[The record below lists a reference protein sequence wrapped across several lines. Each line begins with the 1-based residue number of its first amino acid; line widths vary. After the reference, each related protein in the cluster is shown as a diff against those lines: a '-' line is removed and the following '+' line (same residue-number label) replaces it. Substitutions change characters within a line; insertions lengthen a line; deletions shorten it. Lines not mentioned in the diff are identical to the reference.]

1 MTSQH
6 SLPVQAT
13 HDDDDDI
20 DLLALLGTLLDSKW
34 LIVGVTSFFTVLG
47 FAYAVLTPPVYQ
59 ANALVQVEE
68 KKGGMAALS
77 GMSEMTEMFGGTSAA
92 VTEIELLKSRA
103 VLGKA
108 VENLKLDIL
117 VEPNYFPLFGQF
129 VARRFQP
136 TSEHE
141 VAEPLLGLDSF
152 AWGGE
157 QLDIFQLE
165 VPDAYLGEGLTLRV
179 DGNGTFTLLNDD
191 DEALLSGAVGEQIE
205 QNGFKVQIA
214 TLDANAGTLFSV
226 TKQRRLTTILQY
238 QEDLAAGERGKESG
252 IIALSLESENPAH
265 ATQVLDEVSRLYVLQ
280 NVQRNSAEAAQS
292 LEFLQGQLP
301 EVRKELE
308 QAEAQLNAY
317 QTSARSVDITIET
330 KAVLDQIVALETLI
344 SEQKLKR
351 AEMERRFTRQHPS
364 YQALIT
370 QMGQLEQQK
379 RELQKRVEN
388 LPETQQE
395 LLRLTRDMQV
405 TTEIYTQLL
414 NKTQELDI
422 VRAGTVGNVR
432 IIDTADANVEK
443 PVKPKKPLIVL
454 IATLLGGLIAVAY
467 VLVRKAL
474 NRGVEDADVIEQMG
488 LPVYASIPHSKEQ
501 AAHELNFKGKGKVK
515 GLASGGSHLLA
526 VTNPAD
532 LAVESLRSLR
542 TSLHF
547 ATLEAKNNIL
557 MISGPSPSVGKS
569 FVSSNLA
576 AIIAQ
581 AGQRVLLVDADKRKG
596 YIHKM
601 FSQDV
606 DNGLSEVLAARIDL
620 DKAITTT
627 EVENLHLITRG
638 QIPPNPSELLMHS
651 NFSQFLEQASSRYDL
666 VIIDTP
672 PILAV
677 TDAALVGRQ
686 AGTSLIVT
694 RFGMNAAK
702 EILLTKRRFEQNGI
716 NLKGAIFNA
725 VERKASAYGY
735 GNYSYYQYEYTSDK
749 A

>member
-1 MTSQH
+1 MTTQNN
-6 SLPVQAT
+6 LQVQDT
-13 HDDDDDI
+13 RDDDDEI
-20 DLLALLGTLLDSKW
+20 DLLGLLGTLLDSKW
-34 LIVGVTSFFTVLG
+34 IIVGITAFFTVMG
-47 FAYAVLTPPVYQ
+47 VAYAVLTPPVYQ

-68 KKGGMAALS
+68 KKGGMAAMT

-103 VLGKA
+103 VLGQA
-108 VENLKLDIL
+108 VENLKLDII
-117 VEPNYFPLFGQF
+117 VEPHYFPLFGQF
-129 VARRFQP
+129 LARRFQP
-136 TSEHE
+136 ASEHE
-141 VAEPLLGLDSF
+141 VAEPLFGLSSF

-157 QLDIFQLE
+157 TLDVFQLD
-165 VPDAYLGEGLTLRV
+165 VPDAYLGKGLTLRA
-179 DGNGTFTLLNDD
+179 DGNGAFTLLNDD
-191 DEALLSGAVGEQIE
+191 DVLLTGHVGEKLE
-205 QNGFKVQIA
+205 QDGFKVQIA
-214 TLDANAGTLFSV
+214 QLDANPGSLFSV
-226 TKQRRLTTILQY
+226 AKQRRLTTILNY
-238 QEDLAAGERGKESG
+238 QQTIEASERGKESG
-252 IIALSLESENPAH
+252 IIGLSLESEDPAH

-301 EVRKELE
+301 EVRKQLE
-308 QAEAQLNAY
+308 KAEAQLNAY

-379 RELQKRVEN
+379 RDLQKKVEN

-414 NKTQELDI
+414 NKSQELDI
-422 VRAGTVGNVR
+422 LRAGTVGNVR
-432 IIDTADANVEK
+432 IIDSADANIEK
-443 PVKPKKPLIVL
+443 PVKPKKQLIVL
-454 IATLLGGLIAVAY
+454 IATLLGGLVAVSY

-474 NRGVEDADVIEQMG
+474 NRGVEDPDVIEQMG

-501 AAHELNFKGKGKVK
+501 AAHELSFKSKGKGT
-515 GLASGGSHLLA
+515 ASAGSLLLA

-581 AGQRVLLVDADKRKG
+581 AGQKVLLVDADMRKG

-601 FSQDV
+601 FQQEAE
-606 DNGLSEVLAARIDL
+606 NGLSELLTARINL
-620 DKAITTT
+620 DQAAYAS
-627 EVENLHLITRG
+627 EVENLHVITRG
-638 QIPPNPSELLMHS
+638 QIPPNPSELLMHA
-651 NFSQFLEQASSRYDL
+651 NFTQFLEQASSRYDL

-716 NLKGAIFNA
+716 SLKGAIFNA

-735 GNYSYYQYEYTSDK
+735 YGNYAYYQYEYKSDNT
-749 A
+749 

>member
-1 MTSQH
+1 MTSQN
-6 SLPVQAT
+6 SLPVQDN
-13 HDDDDDI
+13 HDEDDI

-34 LIVGVTSFFTVLG
+34 LIVGITSFFTVLG
-47 FAYAVLTPPVYQ
+47 AAYAVLTPPVYQ

-68 KKGGMAALS
+68 KKGGLAAMT

-92 VTEIELLKSRA
+92 VTEIELIKSRS
-103 VLGKA
+103 VLGQA
-108 VENLKLDIL
+108 VENLKLDII
-117 VEPNYFPLFGQF
+117 VEPHYFPLFGQF

-136 TSEHE
+136 VGEHE
-141 VAEPLLGLDSF
+141 VAEPVFGLISY

-157 QLDIFQLE
+157 VLDVFQLE
-165 VPDAYLGEGLTLRV
+165 VPEVYLGEELTLQA
-179 DGNGTFTLLNDD
+179 DGNGAFTLLNED
-191 DEALLSGAVGEQIE
+191 DEVLLSGNVGEQLD

-214 TLDANAGTLFSV
+214 KLDANPGTLFSV
-226 TKQRRLTTILQY
+226 SKQRRLSTILQY
-238 QEDLAAGERGKESG
+238 QKDLWASEKGKESG
-252 IIALSLESENPAH
+252 IIGLSLESEDPAQ
-265 ATQVLDEVSRLYVLQ
+265 ATRVLDEVSRLYVLQ

-301 EVRKELE
+301 EVRKQLE
-308 QAEAQLNAY
+308 AAEAKLNTY

-330 KAVLDQIVALETLI
+330 KAVLDQIVSLETLI

-370 QMGQLEQQK
+370 QMSQLEQTK
-379 RELQKRVEN
+379 RDLMKKVEN

-395 LLRLTRDMQV
+395 LLRLTRDVQV
-405 TTEIYTQLL
+405 STEIYTQLL
-414 NKTQELDI
+414 NKSQELDI
-422 VRAGTVGNVR
+422 LRAGTVGNVR
-432 IIDTADANVEK
+432 IIDAADANIEE
-443 PVKPKKPLIVL
+443 PIKPKKPLIVL

-474 NRGVEDADVIEQMG
+474 NRGVEDPDVIEQMG
-488 LPVYASIPHSKEQ
+488 LPVYASIPHSKVQ
-501 AAHELNFKGKGKVK
+501 ATHELNFKGKTKD
-515 GLASGGSHLLA
+515 ATNSSSHLLA

-557 MISGPSPSVGKS
+557 MISGPSPTVGKS

-576 AIIAQ
+576 VIVAQ
-581 AGQRVLLVDADKRKG
+581 TGQRVLLVDADMRKG
-596 YIHKM
+596 YVHKM
-601 FSQDV
+601 FRQEAE
-606 DNGLSEVLAARIDL
+606 NGLSDLLAARIDL
-620 DKAITTT
+620 DKATTRT
-627 EVENLHLITRG
+627 EVENLDLITRG
-638 QIPPNPSELLMHS
+638 QIPPNPSELLMHA
-651 NFSQFLEQASSRYDL
+651 NFTQFLEQASSRYDL

-716 NLKGAIFNA
+716 DLKGAIFNA

-735 GNYSYYQYEYTSDK
+735 YGNYAYYQYEYKSDK

>member
-1 MTSQH
+1 MTSQN
-6 SLPVQAT
+6 SLPVQDIR
-13 HDDDDDI
+13 DDDDDL
-20 DLLALLGTLLDSKW
+20 DLLGLVGTLLDAKW
-34 LIVGVTSFFTVLG
+34 IIVGITSFFAVLG
-47 FAYAVLTPPVYQ
+47 VAYAILTPPVYQ
-59 ANALVQVEE
+59 ATALVQVEE
-68 KKGGMAALS
+68 KKGGLAAMT

-108 VENLKLDIL
+108 VENLKLDVI
-117 VEPNYFPLFGQF
+117 VEPHYLPLFGQYL
-129 VARRFQP
+129 ARRFQP
-136 TSEHE
+136 EPSQEL
-141 VAEPLLGLDSF
+141 AEPLFGLSNF

-157 QLDIFQLE
+157 KLDIFQLE
-165 VPDAYLGEGLTLRV
+165 VPDSYLGKGLTLRS
-179 DGNGTFTLLNDD
+179 DGNDAFTLLNLD
-191 DEALLSGAVGEQIE
+191 DEPVLTGNVGEQIE
-205 QNGFKVQIA
+205 QNGFKLQVA
-214 TLDANAGTLFSV
+214 ELRAHASTEFSLV
-226 TKQRRLTTILQY
+226 KQRRLTTILQY
-238 QEDLAAGERGKESG
+238 QEDLGAGERGKESG
-252 IIALSLESENPAH
+252 IISLALESQDPKQ
-265 ATQVLDEVSRLYVLQ
+265 ATRILDEVSRLYVLQ

-301 EVRKELE
+301 EVRKQLE
-308 QAEAQLNAY
+308 EAEAKLNAY

-330 KAVLDQIVALETLI
+330 KAVLDQIVSLETLI

-370 QMGQLEQQK
+370 QMGQLEQTK
-379 RELQKRVEN
+379 RDLMKRVEH

-395 LLRLTRDMQV
+395 LLRLTRDVQV
-405 TTEIYTQLL
+405 GTEIYTQLL
-414 NKTQELDI
+414 NKSQELDI
-422 VRAGTVGNVR
+422 LRAGTVGNVR
-432 IIDTADANVEK
+432 IIDAADVNVEE
-443 PVKPKKPLIVL
+443 PVKPKKALVVL

-474 NRGVEDADVIEQMG
+474 NRGVEDPDVIEQMG
-488 LPVYASIPHSKEQ
+488 LPVYASIPHSKVQ
-501 AAHELNFKGKGKVK
+501 AAHELNFKGKSK
-515 GLASGGSHLLA
+515 GAANSSSHLLA

-557 MISGPSPSVGKS
+557 MISGPSPTVGKS

-576 AIIAQ
+576 VIVAQ
-581 AGQRVLLVDADKRKG
+581 TGQRVLLVDADMRKG
-596 YIHKM
+596 YVHKM
-601 FSQDV
+601 FRQEAE
-606 DNGLSEVLAARIDL
+606 NGLSDLLAARIDL
-620 DKAITTT
+620 DKATTRT
-627 EVENLHLITRG
+627 EVENLDLITRG
-638 QIPPNPSELLMHS
+638 QIPPNPSELLMHA
-651 NFSQFLEQASSRYDL
+651 NFTQFLEQASSRYDL

-716 NLKGAIFNA
+716 DLKGAIFNA

-735 GNYSYYQYEYTSDK
+735 YGNYAYYQYEYKSDK

>member
-1 MTSQH
+1 MTSQN
-6 SLPVQAT
+6 SLPVQDIR
-13 HDDDDDI
+13 DDDDDI

-34 LIVGVTSFFTVLG
+34 LIIGITSFFTVMG
-47 FAYAVLTPPVYQ
+47 VAYAVLTPPVYQ

-68 KKGGMAALS
+68 KKGGMAALT

-103 VLGKA
+103 VLGQA
-108 VENLKLDIL
+108 VENLKLDII

-129 VARRFQP
+129 MARRFQP
-136 TSEHE
+136 DTPHQ
-141 VAEPLLGLDSF
+141 VAEPLFGLSSF

-157 QLDIFQLE
+157 TLDIFQLE
-165 VPDAYLGEGLTLRV
+165 VPDSYLGKGLTLQA
-179 DGNGTFTLLNDD
+179 DGNGAFTLLNED
-191 DEALLSGAVGEQIE
+191 DESLLTGNVGEQIE
-205 QNGFKVQIA
+205 QNGFKLQIA
-214 TLDANAGTLFSV
+214 TLDANTGTVFNV

-238 QEDLAAGERGKESG
+238 QEDLGAGERGKESG
-252 IIALSLESENPAH
+252 IIGLSLESEDPAH
-265 ATQVLDEVSRLYVLQ
+265 ATKVLDEVSRLYVLQ

-301 EVRKELE
+301 EVRKQLE
-308 QAEAQLNAY
+308 KAEAQLNAY

-379 RELQKRVEN
+379 RELQKKVEN

-414 NKTQELDI
+414 NKSQELDI

-432 IIDTADANVEK
+432 IIDSADANVEK

-474 NRGVEDADVIEQMG
+474 NRGVEDPDVIEQMG

-501 AAHELNFKGKGKVK
+501 AAHELSFKGKGN
-515 GLASGGSHLLA
+515 ASSGSHLLA

-581 AGQRVLLVDADKRKG
+581 TGQRVLLVDADMRKG
-596 YIHKM
+596 YVHKM
-601 FSQDV
+601 FRQEAE
-606 DNGLSEVLAARIDL
+606 NGLSDLLAARIDL
-620 DKAITTT
+620 DKAITHT
-627 EVENLHLITRG
+627 EVENMDLVTRG
-638 QIPPNPSELLMHS
+638 QIPPNPSELLMHA
-651 NFSQFLEQASSRYDL
+651 NFTQFLQQASSRYDL

-716 NLKGAIFNA
+716 DLKGAIFNA

-735 GNYSYYQYEYTSDK
+735 YGNYAYYQYEYKSDK